1 MSYIQGTALGHLR
14 ELVGDISDDELFT
27 DDQLNYYLAQCNN
40 SLGYAAARTLRRIA
54 NDLILLRRKYSDFG
68 RMDAAT
74 MASFQRNLL
83 DIARGL
89 EESEMS
95 AVTPV
100 DIDLDTDVDE
110 AGISTDSEG
119 YHRITDLDTNL
130 LDQETK
136 R

>member
-1 MSYIQGTALGHLR
+1 MPYEQGSALGHLR
-14 ELVGDISDDELFT
+14 ELVGDVGDEELFT

-40 SLGYAAARTLRRIA
+40 SLGYAAARALRRIA
-54 NDLILLRRKYSDFG
+54 NDPILLRRKYEGFG

-74 MASFQRNLL
+74 IASFQRNLL
-83 DIARGL
+83 DSARAL

-100 DIDLDTDVDE
+100 DIDLDTDIDE
-110 AGISTDSEG
+110 HGISTDG
-119 YHRITDLDTNL
+119 NGFHKTTDLDIYL
-130 LDQETK
+130 LSQERK